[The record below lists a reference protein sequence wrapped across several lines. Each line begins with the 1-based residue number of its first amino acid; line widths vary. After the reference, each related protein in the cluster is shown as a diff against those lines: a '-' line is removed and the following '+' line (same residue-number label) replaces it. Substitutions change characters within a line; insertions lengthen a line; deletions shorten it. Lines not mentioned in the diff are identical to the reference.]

1 MLLPRLLLTVLVW
14 WLAVAAAP
22 ARAGHACDRVE
33 LLEQAQR
40 TVTQDG
46 RLIED
51 RMVSRLDT
59 LPREWRNERTHIR
72 YRITLDPCPGVEDRG
87 LWIYR
92 MGAPYRAWLDGR
104 PIIAIDPAAQVL
116 SDQAHVY
123 NGRVPALYRLPANAR
138 VLELELVT
146 VPYISSGFVRLV
158 TGPQEALLDMRVID
172 RSALT
177 DMNDTASTIVG
188 IIGLLAMLVW
198 RMRQRDR
205 MVFWFGAACLA
216 WAFRGWAYQA
226 FVYPLPALVMEQIN
240 PWMVL
245 TTVACMAASTL
256 YGIDEARPGRLRAI
270 ALGHLVITLALAG
283 ALLLERGS
291 VPMRS
296 IAYASAFGLI
306 SYTLFRV
313 VRHWRRQPSL
323 SQGLLAIGLFVL
335 ITGSLHDLGMVAGFI
350 TPDHWSFVTPG
361 FTVLLLAHT
370 VAVSLYLGQSL
381 NRAELANEEL
391 ERNIAAKSRELE
403 HSYTL
408 LRESE
413 RASARAQERARF
425 NREIHDGLGAQL
437 ITALRGVERGALSK
451 EQVAQTLQ
459 EGLDELRLLM
469 DSSDLGRSL
478 HDALAAWRNRWDARL
493 QALGMQLRWSVDD
506 GLESL
511 ELGSDATLQ
520 VMRVLQEAV
529 ANAVKHSG
537 AQHVTVQA
545 WRETGAD
552 PQTPDALVLEILD
565 DGCGLAPAPAEGS
578 GRGLRHMSQRA
589 EKLGAQLTLA
599 PAPGSGLRVR
609 LHLPLLAW
617 DLPVSGPVPLGG

>member
-1 MLLPRLLLTVLVW
+1 MPLPRLLLTVLVW
-14 WLAVAAAP
+14 WLAVAGAP
-22 ARAGHACDRVE
+22 ARAEHACDRVA
-33 LLEQAQR
+33 LLEQALR

-46 RLIED
+46 RLIEE
-51 RMVSRLDT
+51 RVVSRLDT

-72 YRITLDPCPGVEDRG
+72 YRVTLDPCPGVENRA
-87 LWIYR
+87 LWMYR
-92 MGAPYRAWLDGR
+92 IGAPYRAWLDGK
-104 PIIAIDPAAQVL
+104 PLIAIDPAAQVAHGT
-116 SDQAHVY
+116 SHVY
-123 NGRVPALYRLPANAR
+123 NGRVPALYVLPPEAR
-138 VLELELVT
+138 TLDIELAT
-146 VPYISSGFVRLV
+146 VPYIGSGFVRLV

-172 RSALT
+172 RGALT
-177 DMNDTASTIVG
+177 VMNDITSVIIG
-188 IIGLLAMLVW
+188 IIGLLTMLVW
-198 RMRQRDR
+198 RMRTRDR

-245 TTVACMAASTL
+245 TTVSCLAITTL
-256 YGIDEARPGRLRAI
+256 YSMGQATARRLRAI
-270 ALGHLVITLALAG
+270 ALTYWLAFPGLLV
-283 ALLLERGS
+283 ALLFGMGS

-296 IAYASAFGLI
+296 LSYAVAFGLTC
-306 SYTLFRV
+306 YTLVKAIRYW
-313 VRHWRRQPSL
+313 RHNRNVGHAL
-323 SQGLLAIGLFVL
+323 LVAGLAAL

-350 TPDHWSFVTPG
+350 TPDHWSFVTPA

-370 VAVSLYLGQSL
+370 VAVSIYLGQSL

-506 GLESL
+506 ELESL

-537 AQHVTVQA
+537 AQHVTVLA
-545 WRETGAD
+545 WREAGAD

-565 DGCGLAPAPAEGS
+565 DGAGLAAAPAAGS
-578 GRGLRHMSQRA
+578 GRGLRHMAQRA
-589 EKLGAQLTLA
+589 EKLGAQLTLE
-599 PAPGSGLRVR
+599 PAPGTGLRVR
-609 LHLPLLAW
+609 LRLPLREGDFPL
-617 DLPVSGPVPLGG
+617 SG

>member
-1 MLLPRLLLTVLVW
+1 
-14 WLAVAAAP
+14 
-22 ARAGHACDRVE
+22 
-33 LLEQAQR
+33 
-40 TVTQDG
+40 
-46 RLIED
+46 
-51 RMVSRLDT
+51 
-59 LPREWRNERTHIR
+59 
-72 YRITLDPCPGVEDRG
+72 
-87 LWIYR
+87 
-92 MGAPYRAWLDGR
+92 
-104 PIIAIDPAAQVL
+104 
-116 SDQAHVY
+116 
-123 NGRVPALYRLPANAR
+123 
-138 VLELELVT
+138 
-146 VPYISSGFVRLV
+146 
-158 TGPQEALLDMRVID
+158 
-172 RSALT
+172 
-177 DMNDTASTIVG
+177 
-188 IIGLLAMLVW
+188 
-198 RMRQRDR
+198 
-205 MVFWFGAACLA
+205 
-216 WAFRGWAYQA
+216 
-226 FVYPLPALVMEQIN
+226 
-240 PWMVL
+240 
-245 TTVACMAASTL
+245 
-256 YGIDEARPGRLRAI
+256 
-270 ALGHLVITLALAG
+270 
-283 ALLLERGS
+283 
-291 VPMRS
+291 
-296 IAYASAFGLI
+296 
-306 SYTLFRV
+306 
-313 VRHWRRQPSL
+313 
-323 SQGLLAIGLFVL
+323 
-335 ITGSLHDLGMVAGFI
+335 
-350 TPDHWSFVTPG
+350 
-361 FTVLLLAHT
+361 VLLLAHT

-493 QALGMQLRWSVDD
+493 QALGMQLHWSVDD

>member
-1 MLLPRLLLTVLVW
+1 MLRRLLLAL
-14 WLAVAAAP
+14 WLGLLTVAAWP
-22 ARAGHACDRVE
+22 ARAESACDRVAV
-33 LLEQAQR
+33 LDQALR

-46 RLIED
+46 RVIDE
-51 RMVSRLDT
+51 RTVGRLDP
-59 LPREWRNERTHIR
+59 LPRQWRNERTHIR
-72 YRITLDPCPGVEDRG
+72 YRIALDPCPGADNRG

-104 PIIAIDPAAQVL
+104 PLIAIDPAAPVEHEK
-116 SDQAHVY
+116 ARVY
-123 NGRVPALYRLPANAR
+123 NGRVPALYRLPAGAR
-138 VLELELVT
+138 WLEIELVT

-177 DMNDTASTIVG
+177 GMNDTASTIVG
-188 IIGLLAMLVW
+188 VIGLLAMLVW
-198 RMRQRDR
+198 RTRQRDR

-245 TTVACMAASTL
+245 STVACVAVSSL
-256 YGIDEARPGRLRAI
+256 YGIDEAHPRHLKVIGWAYAAI
-270 ALGHLVITLALAG
+270 CVGMVG
-283 ALLLERGS
+283 ALLLGHGS

-296 IAYASAFGLI
+296 VAFAGAFGLI
-306 SYTLFRV
+306 CYALVKV
-313 VRHWRRQPSL
+313 VRHWRRQPSTG
-323 SQGLLAIGLFVL
+323 QALLAIGLFVL
-335 ITGSLHDLGMVAGFI
+335 ITGSTHDLGMVAGLI
-350 TPDHWSFVTPG
+350 QPDHWSFITPA

-403 HSYTL
+403 QSYAL

-437 ITALRGVERGALSK
+437 ITALRGVERGALDK
-451 EQVAQTLQ
+451 AQVAQTLQ

-469 DSSDLGRSL
+469 DSSDLGQSL
-478 HDALAAWRNRWDARL
+478 HDALVAWRNRWDPRL
-493 QALGMQLRWSVDD
+493 QALDMALHWSVDPALD
-506 GLESL
+506 GL

-520 VMRVLQEAV
+520 IMRVLQEAV
-529 ANAVKHSG
+529 TNAVKH
-537 AQHVTVQA
+537 AQAGSVTVRA
-545 WRETGAD
+545 WLNPGEASS
-552 PQTPDALVLEILD
+552 LVLEVRD
-565 DGCGLAPAPAEGS
+565 DGKGLSGPATGHH
-578 GRGLRHMSQRA
+578 GRGLGNMHQRA
-589 EKLGAQLTLA
+589 ERLGAELVVDNAPMPWTGTL
-599 PAPGSGLRVR
+599 VR
-609 LHLPLLAW
+609 LHLPLHEG
-617 DLPVSGPVPLGG
+617 DFPHSGPVPLPV

>member
-1 MLLPRLLLTVLVW
+1 MLVW
-14 WLAVAAAP
+14 WLAMVAAP
-22 ARAGHACDRVE
+22 ARAEHACDRVA

-46 RLIED
+46 RLIEE
-51 RMVSRLDT
+51 RLVSRLDT

-72 YRITLDPCPGVEDRG
+72 YRVTLDPCPGVENRG

-92 MGAPYRAWLDGR
+92 MGAPYRAWLNGQ
-104 PIIAIDPAAQVL
+104 PIIAIDPAAQVQG
-116 SDQAHVY
+116 DQAHVY
-123 NGRVPALYRLPANAR
+123 NGRVPALYRLPADAR

-177 DMNDTASTIVG
+177 NTNDTASTIVG

-245 TTVACMAASTL
+245 TTVACITVSTL
-256 YGIDEARPGRLRAI
+256 YSIDEARPARLRVI
-270 ALGHLVITLALAG
+270 ALGHLVITLAMAG

-296 IAYASAFGLI
+296 IAFASAFGLI
-306 SYTLFRV
+306 SYTLFKV
-313 VRHWRRQPSL
+313 VRHWRRHPSTG
-323 SQGLLAIGLFVL
+323 QGLLAIGLFVL

-350 TPDHWSFVTPG
+350 TPDHWSFVTPA

-370 VAVSLYLGQSL
+370 VAVSIYLGQSL

-437 ITALRGVERGALSK
+437 MHRAARRGARGA
-451 EQVAQTLQ
+451 EQ
-459 EGLDELRLLM
+459 
-469 DSSDLGRSL
+469 
-478 HDALAAWRNRWDARL
+478 
-493 QALGMQLRWSVDD
+493 
-506 GLESL
+506 
-511 ELGSDATLQ
+511 
-520 VMRVLQEAV
+520 
-529 ANAVKHSG
+529 G
-537 AQHVTVQA
+537 AG
-545 WRETGAD
+545 GAD
-552 PQTPDALVLEILD
+552 A
-565 DGCGLAPAPAEGS
+565 A
-578 GRGLRHMSQRA
+578 
-589 EKLGAQLTLA
+589 
-599 PAPGSGLRVR
+599 
-609 LHLPLLAW
+609 
-617 DLPVSGPVPLGG
+617 GGGWTNCAC

>member
-1 MLLPRLLLTVLVW
+1 MPLPRLLLTVLVW
-14 WLAVAAAP
+14 WLAMVAAP
-22 ARAGHACDRVE
+22 ARAEQACDRVA

-40 TVTQDG
+40 TVTQNG
-46 RLIED
+46 RVIEQ
-51 RMVSRLDT
+51 RVVGRLDT
-59 LPREWRNERTHIR
+59 LPRGWRNERTHIR
-72 YRITLDPCPGVEDRG
+72 YRLTLAPCPGFEHRA

-92 MGAPYRAWLDGR
+92 LGAPYRAWLDGQ
-104 PIIAIDPAAQVL
+104 PVSAIAPAASVRR
-116 SDQAHVY
+116 DQAHVY
-123 NGRVPALYRLPANAR
+123 NGRVPALYRLPASAR

-158 TGPQEALLDMRVID
+158 TGPQDALLDMRAID
-172 RSALT
+172 SGAVTTLN
-177 DMNDTASTIVG
+177 DMASTLVG
-188 IIGLLAMLVW
+188 IIGLLALLVW
-198 RMRQRDR
+198 RMRRRDR
-205 MVFWFGAACLA
+205 MVFWFGAACVA
-216 WAFRGWAYQA
+216 WAARGWAYQA
-226 FVYPLPALVMEQIN
+226 FVYPVPALLMEQFN

-245 TTVACMAASTL
+245 TTVACLSASAL
-256 YGIDEARPGRLRAI
+256 YSVNEARPRRLRGI
-270 ALGHLVITLALAG
+270 ALGHLVITLAMLG

-296 IAYASAFGLI
+296 LAFAAAFGLI
-306 SYTLFRV
+306 SYTLLQV
-313 VRHWRRQPSL
+313 VRHWRRERTV
-323 SQGLLAIGLFVL
+323 GHALLAMGLTVL
-335 ITGSLHDLGMVAGFI
+335 IAGSVHDLGMVIGFI
-350 TPDHWSFVTPG
+350 TPDHWSFVTPA
-361 FTVLLLAHT
+361 FTVLLLSHT
-370 VAVSLYLGQSL
+370 VAVSLYLGHSL

-391 ERNIAAKSRELE
+391 ERNIAAKSHELE

-506 GLESL
+506 ELESL

-537 AQHVTVQA
+537 AQHVTVLA
-545 WRETGAD
+545 WREAGAD
-552 PQTPDALVLEILD
+552 PQAPDALVLEILD
-565 DGCGLAPAPAEGS
+565 DGGGLAPVPAAGS
-578 GRGLRHMSQRA
+578 GRGLRHMAQRA
-589 EKLGAQLTLA
+589 GKLGAQLTLE
-599 PAPGSGLRVR
+599 PAPGTGLRVR
-609 LHLPLLAW
+609 LHLPLRKG
-617 DLPVSGPVPLGG
+617 DFPVSDPVPLSG